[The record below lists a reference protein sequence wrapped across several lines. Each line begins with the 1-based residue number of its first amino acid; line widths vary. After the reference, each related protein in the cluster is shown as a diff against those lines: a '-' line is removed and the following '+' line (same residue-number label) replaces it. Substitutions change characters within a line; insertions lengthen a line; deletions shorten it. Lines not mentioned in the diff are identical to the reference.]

1 MIIITYDIANNKL
14 RGKFSKYLSKFG
26 YRLQYS
32 VFKIKNSQRM
42 LKNIISEIQVTFSP
56 KFKQEDSVIIFHLS
70 KQCKQYMFGYAK
82 NEDEE
87 IIVID

>member
-1 MIIITYDIANNKL
+1 MENYIT
-14 RGKFSKYLSKFG
+14 
-26 YRLQYS
+26 
-32 VFKIKNSQRM
+32 
-42 LKNIISEIQVTFSP
+42 ISHLNDFIFCP

-82 NEDEE
+82 NENEE